1 MSGMSGIRVAAH
13 LCLQADVEGF
23 KPAFDETYT
32 SGIER
37 YERPPVRGLQY
48 FSSAGDEDV
57 VGKPY
62 RHVAAD
68 MQVFHFL
75 LPVL

>member
-1 MSGMSGIRVAAH
+1 MAAH